1 METTKDP
8 YRSACSGPADAHEPG
23 APALKTRP
31 VRSTDLLG
39 AARILMIEHRGE
51 VYCLRQTSRGKL
63 ILTK

>member
-1 METTKDP
+1 METIKDQD
-8 YRSACSGPADAHEPG
+8 RSAWSGPADVHEPG
-23 APALKTRP
+23 APTLKTRP